1 LSPRRSSR
9 WIEVLALLL
18 VVAASALLNFSNLD
32 FPLGYHADEP
42 GKVAFVA
49 EGRQN
54 FYHPI
59 LLLQLAR
66 LGCALVGAV
75 NAADIALVGRAV
87 SALSGVALV
96 LVIFVLA
103 RRQLSPLAAVAPA
116 AVIGLSPI
124 VTVHAHYFKEDMLL
138 TLGVALALLAGVRA
152 EARPTPGRLVGLGV
166 ALGLAVS
173 SKYVGAL
180 LAPLLLTRAALAVR
194 RGGGPPLAAAGLS
207 LGLSVAVFSLV
218 NYPMFFAPGTF
229 RAGLGFELHHVAT
242 GHGSLV
248 ISPLEWG
255 FAFHLLY
262 SLLPGLTLPVA
273 LLALAALA
281 AHLLGWRRVSSED
294 RLWVLTALLFY
305 FSAELSPTKPPPDF
319 MRYMLPVVPSLALL
333 AVGGV
338 GRAVRA
344 QRGLGWLGGLALA
357 GAVGWS
363 AVTSVRLV
371 AGMSQDT
378 RAVAARWLDEKG
390 EPWKGERFT
399 PAAEPML
406 SVAVVDPEAERRAGT
421 RYLVASSFMYETL
434 SLVCNPG
441 PCSEQPR
448 LYYEGYR
455 RLFRYPYVEIRP
467 IYRSFAFS
475 NPVIRV
481 VDLRGRPAL

>member
-1 LSPRRSSR
+1 
-9 WIEVLALLL
+9 LA
-18 VVAASALLNFSNLD
+18 
-32 FPLGYHADEP
+32 
-42 GKVAFVA
+42 
-49 EGRQN
+49 
-54 FYHPI
+54 
-59 LLLQLAR
+59 
-66 LGCALVGAV
+66 
-75 NAADIALVGRAV
+75 
-87 SALSGVALV
+87 
-96 LVIFVLA
+96 A
-103 RRQLSPLAAVAPA
+103 RRRGDRPLP
-116 AVIGLSPI
+116 
-124 VTVHAHYFKEDMLL
+124 
-138 TLGVALALLAGVRA
+138 
-152 EARPTPGRLVGLGV
+152 
-166 ALGLAVS
+166 
-173 SKYVGAL
+173 
-180 LAPLLLTRAALAVR
+180 
-194 RGGGPPLAAAGLS
+194 AAGLS

-229 RAGLGFELHHVAT
+229 RAGLSFELHHIAT

-273 LLALAALA
+273 LLALAALV

-378 RAVAARWLDEKG
+378 RAVAARWLDDKG
-390 EPWKGERFT
+390 ELWKGERFT
-399 PAAEPML
+399 PAAEPMPPL
-406 SVAVVDPEAERRAGT
+406 PWSTLRPSGRGHPPPGGKQ
-421 RYLVASSFMYETL
+421 LMHETL

-441 PCSEQPR
+441 RSEQR
-448 LYYEGYR
+448 GSTTRATVDSSATHTLKSD
-455 RLFRYPYVEIRP
+455 LFTGASPSPTR
-467 IYRSFAFS
+467 
-475 NPVIRV
+475 
-481 VDLRGRPAL
+481 